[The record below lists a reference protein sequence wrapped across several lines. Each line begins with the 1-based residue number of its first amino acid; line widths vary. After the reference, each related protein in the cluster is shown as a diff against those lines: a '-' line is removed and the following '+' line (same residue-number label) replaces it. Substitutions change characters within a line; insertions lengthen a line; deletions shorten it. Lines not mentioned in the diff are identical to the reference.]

1 MSIVVRFNPTNVD
14 RAKYDESVRRL
25 NEAELWPNPD
35 GLELHVAFGDEDDMR
50 VSEISFS
57 KEQFQAFGEKL
68 MPILSDVRSRFSG
81 EPEVFEVRSS
91 SSRRRLAAS

>member
-25 NEAELWPNPD
+25 NEAGLWPNPD
-35 GLELHVAFGDEDDMR
+35 GLELHVAFGDEDNMR
-50 VSEISFS
+50 VSEIWSS

-68 MPILSDVRSRFSG
+68 MPILSDIGIDFSG
-81 EPEVFEVRSS
+81 EPEVFEVQN
-91 SSRRRLAAS
+91 LVK